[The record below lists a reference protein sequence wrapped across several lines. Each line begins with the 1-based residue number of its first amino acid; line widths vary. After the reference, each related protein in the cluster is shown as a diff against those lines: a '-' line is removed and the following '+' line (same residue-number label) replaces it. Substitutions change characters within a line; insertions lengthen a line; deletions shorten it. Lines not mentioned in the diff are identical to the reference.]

1 MAQCQQQRVLVDGQR
16 QTAHAHGP
24 RHGVGNGR
32 PDRGQPFVEG
42 DIFFGLGAIIGVERI
57 MHYIRPQA
65 LAVTLAAG
73 LALGLLWQLAE
84 PGMRYAKG
92 YRGDRRGPAYTAL
105 AAWLDENAA
114 PTDSVAYIR
123 VDTALHLPSP

>member
-1 MAQCQQQRVLVDGQR
+1 MGSARQRTPTARATALVMA
-16 QTAHAHGP
+16 
-24 RHGVGNGR
+24 
-32 PDRGQPFVEG
+32 
-42 DIFFGLGAIIGVERI
+42 GLIGASPSWKAIYFSAWARSSELNASCTISG
-57 MHYIRPQA
+57 QA

-92 YRGDRRGPAYTAL
+92 YLGDRRGPAYTAL